1 MRALRAAA
9 LLLLLSGI
17 LAGFGL
23 AAAPFP
29 GLTAAEEAALA
40 RGEALVRT
48 PSGASR
54 LSPPEGAPGA
64 EELLSS
70 LRRLKPNY
78 LVEVIAVVRGGDA
91 AVLDRLAAALSAP
104 ESWVGIPYFSVRH
117 DRIYDLY
124 DLSAA
129 TSRSRLS
136 DGEAFEARHH
146 MQPFENYTARYELRR
161 GAESLVFSGAT
172 TSPLVYKG
180 VRATGPGDLQW
191 RILAWKGADAWYF
204 YGVGAVRAFD
214 LFGAARERLEPS
226 FIGRTKAFFEFM
238 RSRFGG

>member
-1 MRALRAAA
+1 MKRRRIGLCFVLAA
-9 LLLLLSGI
+9 LAAGRVFAAGPFAGLS
-17 LAGFGL
+17 
-23 AAAPFP
+23 
-29 GLTAAEEAALA
+29 AAEEAALA

-64 EELLSS
+64 GELLESMQ
-70 LRRLKPNY
+70 RLKPNY
-78 LVEVIAVVRGGDA
+78 LVEVIAVVRGGDP
-91 AVLDRLAAALSAP
+91 AVLDRLASALSSP
-104 ESWVGIPYFSVRH
+104 EGWVGIPYFSKRH
-117 DRIYDLY
+117 DRTYDLY

-129 TSRSRLS
+129 TSRSRLP
-136 DGEAFEARHH
+136 DGESFEARHH
-146 MQPFENYTARYELRR
+146 MQPFENYTARYELKRT
-161 GAESLVFSGAT
+161 AESLVFSGAT

-191 RILAWKGADAWYF
+191 RILAWKGPDAWYF

-226 FIGRTKAFFEFM
+226 FIGRTEAFFEFM
-238 RSRFGG
+238 RSRFRG